1 MSPSPREMPR
11 AGPNPRICA
20 RVWTNTGRRLRSD
33 ADREPNIDVDH
44 PWLPAAA
51 ESHAGAPLSLLS
63 QLLLLCAYRDRTPWS
78 SEGYLARPVS
88 PSTLS
93 SIQQGRLRPGAGRYR
108 ESLVSTLTGGA
119 VSAPLK
125 GGAKRLEISMPKT
138 PPLLWFAPAAILFYN
153 YQAWMHD
160 YPPAGGHDIAMHT
173 TGSAPG
179 AAATLGDSVPQAASS
194 AALPA
199 TPAAAEP
206 SAAAPAA
213 ADPFT
218 APPAGTAST
227 QDANSSQPLHV
238 VTDVLDVAINLKGAE
253 LDQAD
258 LMKYPLHKDTPNIP
272 VRLLSREPP
281 ATLYLLQTGLVG
293 NAGEAAPTHLATWT
307 AAENSFVLADG
318 AKELRVPLTWA
329 DGQGLTVTKTFVF
342 TRGLYSIDL
351 IYDVQN
357 SGAAPRKL
365 APYSQFLRHWE
376 HASRSYFDV
385 ETYSFKGP
393 AVWDGT
399 KSKDLNVE
407 SDSDSKYSATINNGW
422 LASLQ
427 HQFVTAVV
435 PPLNQPYQYQ
445 LQVRNNE
452 YLISAT
458 GPMVD
463 VPAGGAVRFHEDL
476 FVGPKLQSQL
486 AAMGR
491 NLERTVDFGI
501 LTVLAQP
508 LFTGLNFVHKL
519 TGNWGWSIILV
530 TLLIK
535 LLFYPLQ
542 QASGRSMAKMRAV
555 GPRMKQIQETFKDDR
570 EKLGRAMMD
579 LYKKEKINP
588 LAGCLPMVVQIPV
601 FISFYRVLL
610 ESVEMRQAP
619 FLLWINDLSS
629 RDPYF
634 VLPLL
639 MGGAMFA
646 QFRLNP
652 APPDP
657 MQAKIMQFMPLIMT
671 GMMAF
676 FPSGLTLYW
685 LTNTVLSIAQQW
697 RVNKVVE
704 AEAAKQRA

>member
-1 MSPSPREMPR
+1 M
-11 AGPNPRICA
+11 
-20 RVWTNTGRRLRSD
+20 
-33 ADREPNIDVDH
+33 PNI
-44 PWLPAAA
+44 
-51 ESHAGAPLSLLS
+51 
-63 QLLLLCAYRDRTPWS
+63 
-78 SEGYLARPVS
+78 
-88 PSTLS
+88 
-93 SIQQGRLRPGAGRYR
+93 RL
-108 ESLVSTLTGGA
+108 
-119 VSAPLK
+119 
-125 GGAKRLEISMPKT
+125 M
-138 PPLLWFAPAAILFYN
+138 LWGVLAAILFLN
-153 YQAWMHD
+153 YQTWMHD
-160 YPPAGGHDIAMHT
+160 YAPPAMTPTAQTG
-173 TGSAPG
+173 TGSAPT
-179 AAATLGDSVPQAASS
+179 ASAPANTLADSLPQAPS
-194 AALPA
+194 AALTPA
-199 TPAAAEP
+199 PQSSNGAPPAAA
-206 SAAAPAA
+206 AAASAGA
-213 ADPFT
+213 
-218 APPAGTAST
+218 PAGAASEAPT
-227 QDANSSQPLHV
+227 TPLRV
-238 VTDVLDVAINLKGAE
+238 STDVLEIGINLKGGE
-253 LDQAD
+253 LDQSD
-258 LMKYPLHKDTPNIP
+258 LKEYPLRKDTPNIP
-272 VRLLSREPP
+272 VRLLSYEPP
-281 ATLYLLQTGLVG
+281 PTLYVLQSGLIG
-293 NAGEAAPTHLATWT
+293 AAGEAAPTHLAAWKSEQT
-307 AAENSFVLADG
+307 SFVLAPG
-318 AKELRVPLTWA
+318 ADELRVPLTWT
-329 DGQGLTVTKTFVF
+329 DGHGMTVTKTFIF
-342 TRGLYSIDL
+342 KRGQYAIGLD
-351 IYDVQN
+351 YDVKN
-357 SGAAPRKL
+357 DGTAPRKL
-365 APYSQFLRHWE
+365 ASYAQILRHWE

-393 AVWDGT
+393 AVYDGT

-407 SDSDSKYSATINNGW
+407 SDSDSKYSATISNGW

-646 QFRLNP
+646 QFKLNP

>member
-1 MSPSPREMPR
+1 M
-11 AGPNPRICA
+11 
-20 RVWTNTGRRLRSD
+20 
-33 ADREPNIDVDH
+33 PNI
-44 PWLPAAA
+44 
-51 ESHAGAPLSLLS
+51 
-63 QLLLLCAYRDRTPWS
+63 R
-78 SEGYLARPVS
+78 LA
-88 PSTLS
+88 
-93 SIQQGRLRPGAGRYR
+93 
-108 ESLVSTLTGGA
+108 
-119 VSAPLK
+119 
-125 GGAKRLEISMPKT
+125 
-138 PPLLWFAPAAILFYN
+138 LWGVLAAILFLN
-153 YQAWMHD
+153 YQTWLHD
-160 YPPAGGHDIAMHT
+160 YETPALAPAAQTT
-173 TGSAPG
+173 TGSAKTPAPAG
-179 AAATLGDSVPQAASS
+179 SSLGDALPEAPASTAAT
-194 AALPA
+194 
-199 TPAAAEP
+199 TPAP
-206 SAAAPAA
+206 SATNA
-213 ADPFT
+213 
-218 APPAGTAST
+218 APPAAVPAAEGATAATASE
-227 QDANSSQPLHV
+227 APAMPVHV
-238 VTDVLDVAINLKGAE
+238 STDVLDIIINLKGGE

-258 LMKYPLHKDTPNIP
+258 LKEYPLRKDTPNIP
-272 VRLLSREPP
+272 VRLFSYEPP
-281 ATLYLLQTGLVG
+281 ATLYKLQSGLLGV
-293 NAGEAAPTHLATWT
+293 AGETTPTHLAMWKS
-307 AAENSFVLADG
+307 EQKSFVLAPD
-318 AKELRVPLTWA
+318 AAELRVPLTWT
-329 DGQGLTVTKTFVF
+329 DGSGLTVTKTFIF
-342 TRGLYSIDL
+342 KRGQYAIGLDYE
-351 IYDVQN
+351 VKN
-357 SGAAPRKL
+357 AGTAPLKL
-365 APYSQFLRHWE
+365 ASYAQILRHWE

-393 AVWDGT
+393 AVYDGT

-407 SDSDSKYSATINNGW
+407 SDTDSKYSATISNGW

-427 HQFVTAVV
+427 HQFVAAIV
-435 PPLNQPYQYQ
+435 PPANQPYQYQ
-445 LQVRNNE
+445 LHVRDHE
-452 YLISAT
+452 YSIRAT
-458 GPMVD
+458 GPMID
-463 VPAGGAVRFHEDL
+463 VAAGATAQFHEEL

-508 LFTGLNFVHKL
+508 LFTGLNWIHKL
-519 TGNWGWSIILV
+519 TGNWGWSIIIV
-530 TLLIK
+530 TFLIK

-542 QASGRSMAKMRAV
+542 QAAGRSIAKMRAV

-570 EKLGRAMMD
+570 EKLGRAMME

-588 LAGCLPMVVQIPV
+588 LAGCLPMIVQIPV

-646 QFRLNP
+646 QFKLNP

-685 LTNTVLSIAQQW
+685 LTNTVLGILQQW

-704 AEAAKQRA
+704 AETAKQRA

>member
-1 MSPSPREMPR
+1 M
-11 AGPNPRICA
+11 
-20 RVWTNTGRRLRSD
+20 
-33 ADREPNIDVDH
+33 PNI
-44 PWLPAAA
+44 
-51 ESHAGAPLSLLS
+51 
-63 QLLLLCAYRDRTPWS
+63 
-78 SEGYLARPVS
+78 
-88 PSTLS
+88 
-93 SIQQGRLRPGAGRYR
+93 RL
-108 ESLVSTLTGGA
+108 
-119 VSAPLK
+119 
-125 GGAKRLEISMPKT
+125 M
-138 PPLLWFAPAAILFYN
+138 LWGVLAAILFLN
-153 YQAWMHD
+153 YQTWLHD
-160 YPPAGGHDIAMHT
+160 YAPPAVPTAAQT
-173 TGSAPG
+173 STGTAPT
-179 AAATLGDSVPQAASS
+179 AAATANTLADALPQAPSTA
-194 AALPA
+194 P
-199 TPAAAEP
+199 TPAPQSSNA
-206 SAAAPAA
+206 
-213 ADPFT
+213 
-218 APPAGTAST
+218 APPAAQTSAGPGSEGAPSASASDAST
-227 QDANSSQPLHV
+227 TPLHV
-238 VTDVLDVAINLKGAE
+238 STDVLEIDINLKGGE

-258 LMKYPLHKDTPNIP
+258 LKDYPLRKDTPNIP
-272 VRLLSREPP
+272 VRLLSYEPP
-281 ATLYLLQTGLVG
+281 LTLYLLQSGLLG
-293 NAGEAAPTHLATWT
+293 TAGEAAPTHLVVWKSDQRSFALAPG
-307 AAENSFVLADG
+307 AA
-318 AKELRVPLTWA
+318 ELRVPLTWT
-329 DGQGLTVTKTFVF
+329 DGQGLTVTKTFTF
-342 TRGLYSIDL
+342 KRGQYAIGLD
-351 IYDVQN
+351 YDVKN
-357 SGAAPRKL
+357 AGSAPRKL
-365 APYSQFLRHWE
+365 ASYAQILRHWE

-393 AVWDGT
+393 AVYDGT

-407 SDSDSKYSATINNGW
+407 SDGDSKYSALINNGW

-435 PPLNQPYQYQ
+435 PPANRPYQYQ
-445 LQVRNNE
+445 LQVRNNQ

-463 VPAGGAVRFHEDL
+463 VPAGASAQFHEDL

-508 LFTGLNFVHKL
+508 LFTGLNWVHKL
-519 TGNWGWSIILV
+519 TGNWGWSIIIV

-570 EKLGRAMMD
+570 EKLGRAMME

-588 LAGCLPMVVQIPV
+588 LAGCLPMIVQIPV

-646 QFRLNP
+646 QFKLNP

-704 AEAAKQRA
+704 AEAAKQRS